1 MIFFRTI
8 LVFVLVTLFQYLAP
22 PNRVTVLLENLTVQT
37 PNFFLRCVLASLL
50 AIVAVPSIHAQ
61 TRDKDI
67 RLVLQITV
75 DGLRADL
82 LPRYSNRFGQGG
94 FRLLKQHGTIFANA
108 HYQHANTETIVGHA
122 TLATG
127 AHPSVHG
134 MTGNVWFDA
143 EAGEL
148 SYNIEDA
155 DAPILSVRKEK
166 MTGGQVDPAQQL
178 ARTSG
183 RSPRALLAETFADKL
198 KSYTGGRAEIF
209 GVSGK
214 DRAAVAMAGK
224 AGKAFWISSDSGDF
238 VTSAYYFQSYP
249 QWVVEW
255 NAERKAEALAGKRWK
270 LLNAKDTYL
279 LAHQDDRPY
288 ETDLRGYGR
297 TFPHPFGDADDKLL
311 YTQVIAS
318 PQGDRLTADFARTLM
333 INENLGVDDISD
345 YLAISFSGLDA
356 VNHFFG
362 PSSLENEDMMLQLD
376 RTLADLLQFVDEQV
390 GMEHVLIV
398 LSADHG
404 MAELPEYMA
413 EQGMETGR
421 LTTDLVTTMAAE
433 AAKALFG
440 LVGLVK
446 VYYRPFIYLDR
457 EVLRTAGLDREEVA
471 RAMAARLTQE
481 AGIHLAITPREVESA
496 PASTLLTRVG
506 NNIHPLRSGDIYIVQ
521 DPYWFNFDKGP
532 VAAMHGSP
540 WSYDTHVP
548 VIFAGA
554 GIPSKVVYR
563 QIQPADVAPTLAALL
578 GMSPPASAQGSVLP
592 EVFGGE

>member
-1 MIFFRTI
+1 LTFFRTI
-8 LVFVLVTLFQYLAP
+8 IIFVLA
-22 PNRVTVLLENLTVQT
+22 TVV
-37 PNFFLRCVLASLL
+37 
-50 AIVAVPSIHAQ
+50 VPSIHAQ
-61 TRDKDI
+61 DSDKEI

-82 LPRYSNRFGQGG
+82 LSRYSNRFGEGG
-94 FRLLKQHGTIFANA
+94 FRLLKQNGTLFANA

-166 MTGGQVDPAQQL
+166 MTGDQVDPSQQL

-198 KSYTGGRAEIF
+198 KSYTGGRAKIF

-238 VTSAYYFQSYP
+238 VTSAYYYQSYP

-255 NAERKAEALAGKRWK
+255 NAERKAQALAGKNWK

-297 TFPHPFGDADDKLL
+297 TFPHEFGDAGNKLL

-318 PQGDRLTADFARTLM
+318 PQGDRLTADFAQSLM
-333 INENLGVDDISD
+333 INENLGLDSVPD
-345 YLAISFSGLDA
+345 YLAVSFSGLDA

-376 RTLADLLQFVDEQV
+376 RTLAGLFRFVDERV
-390 GMEHVLIV
+390 GLEHVLIV

-404 MAELPEYMA
+404 MPELPEYMS
-413 EQGMETGR
+413 EQGMEAGR
-421 LTTDLVTTMAAE
+421 LTTDMVTTMAAN
-433 AAKALFG
+433 AARDLFG
-440 LVGLVK
+440 LESVVK
-446 VYYRPFIYLDR
+446 FYYRPFIYLDQ
-457 EVLRTAGLDREEVA
+457 EVLLTAGLDRREVA
-471 RAMAARLTQE
+471 SAMAARLTRE
-481 AGIHLAITPREVESA
+481 VGIYLAITPGEVETA
-496 PASTLLTRVG
+496 PNSTLLTRVG
-506 NNIHPLRSGDIYIVQ
+506 NNIHPVRSGDIYIVQ

-532 VAAMHGSP
+532 VAGMHGSP

-554 GIPSKVVYR
+554 GIPSQMVYR

-592 EVFGGE
+592 EVFASK

>member
-1 MIFFRTI
+1 MIFVRI
-8 LVFVLVTLFQYLAP
+8 IIIFVLA
-22 PNRVTVLLENLTVQT
+22 
-37 PNFFLRCVLASLL
+37 AMG
-50 AIVAVPSIHAQ
+50 VPSIHAQ
-61 TRDKDI
+61 DSDKEI

-82 LPRYSNRFGQGG
+82 LSRYSNRFGEGG
-94 FRLLKQHGTIFANA
+94 FRLLKQNGTLFANA

-166 MTGGQVDPAQQL
+166 MTGDQVDPSQQL

-183 RSPRALLAETFADKL
+183 RSPRTLLAETFADKL
-198 KSYTGGRAEIF
+198 KSYTGGRAKIF

-238 VTSAYYFQSYP
+238 VTSAYYYQAYP

-255 NAERKAEALAGKRWK
+255 NAVRKAQALAGKHWK

-297 TFPHPFGDADDKLL
+297 TFPHEFGDAGNKLL

-318 PQGDRLTADFARTLM
+318 PQGDRLTADFAQNLM
-333 INENLGVDDISD
+333 IDEDLGLDKVPD
-345 YLAISFSGLDA
+345 YLAVSFSGLDA

-362 PSSLENEDMMLQLD
+362 PSSLENEDMVLQLD
-376 RTLADLLQFVDEQV
+376 RTLAGLLQFVDKRV
-390 GMEHVLIV
+390 GLEHVLIV

-404 MAELPEYMA
+404 MSELPEYMS
-413 EQGMETGR
+413 EQGMEAGR
-421 LTTDLVTTMAAE
+421 LTTDVVTTMAAN
-433 AAKALFG
+433 AARDLFG
-440 LVGLVK
+440 LESLVK
-446 VYYRPFIYLDR
+446 FYYRPFIYLDQD
-457 EVLRTAGLDREEVA
+457 VLLTAGLDRQEVA
-471 RAMAARLTQE
+471 SAMAARLTRE
-481 AGIHLAITPREVESA
+481 VGIYLAITPGEVETA
-496 PASTLLTRVG
+496 PDSTLLTRVG
-506 NNIHPLRSGDIYIVQ
+506 NNIHPVRSGDIYIVQ

-532 VAAMHGSP
+532 VAGMHGSP

-554 GIPSKVVYR
+554 GIPSQMVYR

-592 EVFGGE
+592 EVFASK